1 MITDTGK
8 NLSVLIV
15 TEPGMDWQTFATWYS
30 FLKNLPEAKTCVFC
44 YRNGETPFVF
54 YQWTKRLNVPTLR
67 QKIDPDNPEQV
78 NWLYAVKSSAGL
90 LGENVLVV
98 RPYVTALEPFS
109 EADLGALNAGNDVIN
124 ENAWFLSKPDVD
136 RMLNEYFL
144 EDKRPEPSPYRLCHE
159 ANETEQLVALAS
171 YQKGCGRWIH
181 TAKGCP
187 FSCAAGLVS
196 ETMTVNEHR
205 VVELWKKMVP
215 LYNAVV

>member
-30 FLKNLPEAKTCVFC
+30 FLKSLPDAKTCVFC

-67 QKIDPDNPEQV
+67 QKLEPENPEQV
-78 NWLYAVKSSAGL
+78 NWLYAVKNSAGL
-90 LGENVLVV
+90 LGENILVV
-98 RPYVTALEPFS
+98 RPYVTALEPLS
-109 EADLGALNAGNDVIN
+109 EADLAAVNAGNHVIN
-124 ENAWFLSKPDVD
+124 EDAWFLSKPNVEN
-136 RMLNEYFL
+136 MLNEYFL
-144 EDKRPEPSPYRLCHE
+144 EDKRLEPSSYRLCHE

-171 YQKGCGRWIH
+171 YKKGCGRWIH